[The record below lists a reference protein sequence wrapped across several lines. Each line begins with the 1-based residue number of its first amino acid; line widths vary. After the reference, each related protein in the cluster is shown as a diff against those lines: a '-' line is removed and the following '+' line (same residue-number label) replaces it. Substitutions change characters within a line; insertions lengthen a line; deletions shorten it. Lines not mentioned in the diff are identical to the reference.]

1 MSDNQ
6 ENIQDVSQYMGADTI
21 DIIVPDIPLPPE
33 EPEKKG
39 EVEDKVDGAFKF
51 AFIGAGQGG
60 SRIAETFHKLGYRKV
75 AIVNTAQQDL
85 NGIDV
90 ENKLC
95 IGSGGAG
102 KDRSVAQKC
111 FSEKRDDVLDFM
123 RRSFGDD
130 VDRVFVCAGAGGGSG
145 AGTLV
150 PLVETCR
157 ELHEAISA
165 DSKKVGVILALPK
178 YSEGRK
184 VNANAHATLKEACDL
199 VKKGIVSPLVIIDN
213 EKTSKIYSN
222 VSVSNFWQTA
232 NMSMAGVFHLFNMTA
247 SKDSSYSSFDSSDYK
262 SVLDSGIVVFG
273 ATPVQDWKDPINIS
287 RAVRSIAQS
296 GSMSGGIDISTGN
309 TAGAILIGG
318 KEVLDNVPQ
327 SNLDQAFD
335 QLTRI
340 LSSGSVVHRG
350 IYSGDKENLT
360 VFTIIGGISTPQEKI
375 DELMKLGDLD
385 KTA

>member
-1 MSDNQ
+1 MSEQD
-6 ENIQDVSQYMGADTI
+6 NIQDVTQYMGAASI

-33 EPEKKG
+33 PEEKK
-39 EVEDKVDGAFKF
+39 EVEDKIEGAFKF

-75 AIVNTAQQDL
+75 GVVNTAQQDL
-85 NGIDV
+85 NTINVD
-90 ENKLC
+90 NKLC

-102 KDRSVAQKC
+102 KDRSVAAEC
-111 FSEKRDDVLDFM
+111 FKERRDDVLDFM

-150 PLVETCR
+150 PLVETCQ
-157 ELHEAISA
+157 ELHEAINA

-178 YSEGRK
+178 YSEGRR
-184 VNANAHATLKEACDL
+184 VNANAFETLKEACSL
-199 VKKGIVSPLVIIDN
+199 VEKGIVSPLVIIDN

-222 VSVSNFWQTA
+222 VSVTNFWQTA

-262 SVLDSGIVVFG
+262 GVLDSGIVVFG
-273 ATPVQDWKDPINIS
+273 ATPVSDWKDPVNIS
-287 RAVRSIAQS
+287 RAVRGIAQS
-296 GSMSGGIDISTGN
+296 GSMSGGIDISTAD

-318 KEVLDNVPQ
+318 KEVLDNIPQ

-340 LSSGSVVHRG
+340 LSSGSTVHRG
-350 IYSGDKENLT
+350 IYSGDKESLT
-360 VFTIIGGISTPQEKI
+360 VFTIIGGISTPQEKLN
-375 DELMKLGDLD
+375 ELMKLGDLEE
-385 KTA
+385 TP

>member
-1 MSDNQ
+1 MSGNTDTV
-6 ENIQDVSQYMGADTI
+6 QDVNQYMGADTI

-33 EPEKKG
+33 PEEKA
-39 EVEDKVDGAFKF
+39 EEIEDKIDGAFKF

-60 SRIAETFHKLGYRKV
+60 SRIAETFHKLGYRK
-75 AIVNTAQQDL
+75 ICILNTAEQDM
-85 NGIDV
+85 NSINV

-102 KDRSVAQKC
+102 KDRSVAEKC
-111 FSEKRDDVLDFM
+111 FKERRDDVLDFM

-157 ELHEAISA
+157 ELHESIGS

-184 VNANAHATLKEACDL
+184 VNANAYETLKDACDL

-262 SVLDSGIVVFG
+262 SVLDSGIVIFG

-296 GSMSGGIDISTGN
+296 GSMSGGIDISTAD

-327 SNLDQAFD
+327 SDLDQAFD

-350 IYSGDKENLT
+350 IYSGDKDNLT
-360 VFTIIGGISTPQEKI
+360 VFTIIGGISSPKEKLE
-375 DELMKLGDLD
+375 ELKKLGDVE
-385 KTA
+385 